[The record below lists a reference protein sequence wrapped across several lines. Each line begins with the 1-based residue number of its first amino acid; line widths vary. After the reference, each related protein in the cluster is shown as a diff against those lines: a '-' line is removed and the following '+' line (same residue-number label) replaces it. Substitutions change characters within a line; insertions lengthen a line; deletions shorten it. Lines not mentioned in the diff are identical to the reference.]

1 MPIEPC
7 DGNLKLN
14 KTFSG
19 CMPEHSLVGQQDK
32 GNSKIMIM
40 DRGIADAGEMDEA
53 ALLGLRAGLLS
64 RRSFLFGSAAGL
76 GALGL
81 AGCATSDGMS
91 LAEAAKVYGP
101 VPDEKFPIPAVDVSK
116 VDPKYYRR
124 TVRYDTKE
132 APGTIIVDPGNYYVY
147 RIEGDGNATRYGANV
162 GRDGFLWSGDA
173 YVGRKTEWATWT
185 PPKEMIERQP
195 EAAKYA
201 GGMPG
206 GLDNPLG
213 ARTLYLYQNGA
224 YTLYTIYAPATPESI
239 GTGVTSGCIGLLSQ
253 DMIAPVFTNAGQ
265 DEGGRPAGIGNGV
278 SPGPGAAG
286 AGSANDRSGHVLRPT
301 GGAHLIVMIDRQA
314 PSAWAAFFRSA
325 WWVSS
330 VPN

>member
-1 MPIEPC
+1 M
-7 DGNLKLN
+7 GN
-14 KTFSG
+14 
-19 CMPEHSLVGQQDK
+19 CQ
-32 GNSKIMIM
+32 IMIM
-40 DRGIADAGEMDEA
+40 DGGNADAGDTDEV
-53 ALLGLRAGLLS
+53 ALLGRRAGLLT
-64 RRSFLFGSAAGL
+64 RRSFLVGSAAGV

-91 LAEAAKVYGP
+91 FAEAAKVYGP

-147 RIEGDGNATRYGANV
+147 RIEDDGSATRYGANV
-162 GRDGFLWSGDA
+162 GRDGFRWSGDA
-173 YVGRKTEWATWT
+173 YVGRKAEWATWT
-185 PPKEMIERQP
+185 PPKEMIRRQP

-224 YTLYTIYAPATPESI
+224 YTLYTIYASSDAESI
-239 GTGVTSGCIGLLSQ
+239 GTGITSGCVGLLSQ
-253 DMIAPVFTNAGQ
+253 DMMHLYSRTQVKTKVVVL
-265 DEGGRPAGIGNGV
+265 PA
-278 SPGPGAAG
+278 
-286 AGSANDRSGHVLRPT
+286 
-301 GGAHLIVMIDRQA
+301 
-314 PSAWAAFFRSA
+314 
-325 WWVSS
+325 
-330 VPN
+330 